1 MHKLASTPIS
11 LKNFETDDFVP
22 NLVLQEEVTSDSVLD
37 YFAEDFAKDI
47 IKNLE
52 TLRLKYLETKDE
64 RYWKELVRWLPNGW
78 IQTRTVTMNYAVLR
92 NIYFQRKNHRL
103 SEWHSFCNWIK
114 ELPYGKELIILTK

>member
-47 IKNLE
+47 IKGLE

>member
-11 LKNFETDDFVP
+11 LKNFETDDFNP

-47 IKNLE
+47 IKSLE

>member
-22 NLVLQEEVTSDSVLD
+22 NLVLQEEVTNDSVLD

-47 IKNLE
+47 IKSLE

>member
-1 MHKLASTPIS
+1 MHKLASTSIS
-11 LKNFETDDFVP
+11 LKNFETDDFNP

>member
-11 LKNFETDDFVP
+11 LKNFETDDFNP

-47 IKNLE
+47 IKSLE
-52 TLRLKYLETKDE
+52 ILRLKYLETKDE